1 MRSLSGAAAAWRVD
15 ADSSGA
21 RDGIARLSVRPL
33 RGVELR
39 GAAEPCDGRTK
50 VRRSICLHHT
60 VSPQWRRRA
69 QNKEGP
75 LLRPSVRSDIFNL
88 WIGYLDPCISG
99 EERRLLHSPAETQR
113 FHRYHRTLTRHWITS
128 YKLLLPKRQIIRI
141 FIQKPRVW
149 SQTLKSTP
157 PQGPGGPLCAS
168 LGRWPITRAPA
179 IWLREQMIFP
189 D

>member
-1 MRSLSGAAAAWRVD
+1 MWWKQRV
-15 ADSSGA
+15 AG
-21 RDGIARLSVRPL
+21 
-33 RGVELR
+33 E
-39 GAAEPCDGRTK
+39 AAEPCDGRTK
-50 VRRSICLHHT
+50 DRRSICLHHT
-60 VSPQWRRRA
+60 ASSQWRRRT

-99 EERRLLHSPAETQR
+99 EERRLLHGPAETQR

-141 FIQKPRVW
+141 FIQKPRAW

-157 PQGPGGPLCAS
+157 LKGPRFPLCAS
-168 LGRWPITRAPA
+168 LGRWRMPGTPA
-179 IWLREQMIFP
+179 IWLRGRMIFP